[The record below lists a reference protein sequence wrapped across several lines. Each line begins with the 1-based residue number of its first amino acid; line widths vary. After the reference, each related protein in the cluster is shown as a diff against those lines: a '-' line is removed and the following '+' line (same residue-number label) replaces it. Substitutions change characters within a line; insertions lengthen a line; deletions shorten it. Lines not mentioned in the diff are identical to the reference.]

1 MAKLGNKRVEMEALA
16 GRQGEVL
23 GRSHPYSI
31 QQLEED
37 AFAALIGD
45 WDPMHNEPAWK
56 FDAGWGGT
64 IVLGFHVLSRAERF
78 LRECG
83 VPTGSDEEGTF
94 LTLGIGRARFTS
106 PFPVG
111 VEATCSVRLDSV
123 EPGPDHLVI
132 GTTLTNEYVGGSK
145 PTMVAEHIGAFFW
158 GRPRF
163 AAVLHEEE
171 GPLVASIP
179 KGDPI
184 APSDVHD
191 AAFYRGVAQRAG
203 ESLGTTPWTV
213 VEQRDA
219 DAFAILSAGLDPLYN
234 DRAWAAK
241 QGPFGHTIVRP
252 LQLLALRSYFMPQVG
267 LPVLSDAR
275 MAAFN
280 YGLDGVRWYAPV
292 EPGTPIRDHVLLHA
306 VTEKDPGRYLIRTV
320 HFLEARGQDRAVLRA
335 DCTSLFA
342 LRPAGVDHER

>member
-1 MAKLGNKRVEMEALA
+1 MAKLETRRADMEALT

-23 GRSHPYSI
+23 GRSRPYSI

-83 VPTGSDEEGTF
+83 VPARSDEEGTF
-94 LTLGIGRARFTS
+94 MTLGIGRARFMS

-111 VEATCSVRLDSV
+111 AEATCGVRLDSV
-123 EPGPDHLVI
+123 EAGPDHLVI
-132 GTTLTNEYVGGSK
+132 RTTLTNEYAGGPK

-158 GRPRF
+158 GRPSF
-163 AAVLHEEE
+163 TGILDDDE
-171 GPLVASIP
+171 GPLIASIP
-179 KGDPI
+179 SGTPI
-184 APSDVHD
+184 APSAAHD
-191 AAFYRGVAQRAG
+191 EAFYAAVAARAG
-203 ESLGTTPWTV
+203 QWLGTTPWTV

-234 DRAWAAK
+234 DRAWAAEH
-241 QGPFGHTIVRP
+241 GPFGHTIVRP
-252 LQLLALRSYFMPQVG
+252 LQVLALRSYFMPQVG
-267 LPVLSDAR
+267 LPVLSDER

-292 EPGTPIRDHVLLHA
+292 EPGTPMRDHVLLQA
-306 VTEKDPGRYLIRTV
+306 VTEKDPGRYLIRTLHLV
-320 HFLEARGQDRAVLRA
+320 EARGQDRAVLRA
-335 DCTSLFA
+335 DCSSMFVVSPPGG
-342 LRPAGVDHER
+342 R